1 MESFFHTLK
10 TELVHCDYRARD
22 QARASLFD
30 YVEVFYKRQ
39 AAALDDQ
46 LRGPA
51 GLRGGTSCLIT
62 VSTVRGQDQ
71 TDPKPTLTPQ
81 ERGRSAAH

>member
-46 LRGPA
+46 LRAP
-51 GLRGGTSCLIT
+51 LFF
-62 VSTVRGQDQ
+62 
-71 TDPKPTLTPQ
+71 
-81 ERGRSAAH
+81 EAAQAAS